1 MTAATI
7 NRLGIAV
14 AALFTLAAPWLLP
27 LVVDAYWVDLF
38 SEILIWSLLAASVNL
53 LFGYVG
59 LLSFGQALFF
69 GLGMYGVAI
78 GLEKL
83 GLGFWSAFGFGVIL
97 ATGMALIAGALAVRL
112 TWHYFAIIT
121 VVFSLIFYFTALSWK
136 PITGGDDGLSF
147 AMPPMLEVGELTL
160 SLTDPDVQYYF
171 IVIVVGACYALM
183 GRILQSPLGRA
194 FVTVRENDTRAT
206 LIGLN
211 VYAIRL
217 TAFVIAGFVAGVSG
231 ALFALYG
238 RYASATYMFYHV
250 SGEAVV
256 WTIIGGAGT
265 LLGPIVGTGL
275 LIVLREELSSV
286 WEHYLLLVGAVVILT
301 VVFAPRGLGGLW
313 ARIVD
318 RVAVSRNTRGS

>member
-1 MTAATI
+1 M
-7 NRLGIAV
+7 
-14 AALFTLAAPWLLP
+14 
-27 LVVDAYWVDLF
+27 
-38 SEILIWSLLAASVNL
+38 
-53 LFGYVG
+53 
-59 LLSFGQALFF
+59 
-69 GLGMYGVAI
+69 
-78 GLEKL
+78 
-83 GLGFWSAFGFGVIL
+83 
-97 ATGMALIAGALAVRL
+97 
-112 TWHYFAIIT
+112 
-121 VVFSLIFYFTALSWK
+121 
-136 PITGGDDGLSF
+136 
-147 AMPPMLEVGELTL
+147 
-160 SLTDPDVQYYF
+160 
-171 IVIVVGACYALM
+171 
-183 GRILQSPLGRA
+183 
-194 FVTVRENDTRAT
+194 TVRENDTRAT

-265 LLGPIVGTGL
+265 LLGPIIGTGL
-275 LIVLREELSSV
+275 LIVLREELSTV

-318 RVAVSRNTRGS
+318 RVAVSGNAGGSLGERARSEH